1 MINVFL
7 SIHPDETSRLEGAGR
22 AFDGVEG
29 GFDAIIV
36 EVDFDSLPA
45 DERPKRQL
53 SLSGMPVNIY
63 LYVYNLAPPRERAE
77 CGPGLAANAKICL
90 FLFNRR

>member
-1 MINVFL
+1 MTNVYL
-7 SIHPDETSRLEGAGR
+7 SYHTYTTDESAGRDEDSGR

-36 EVDFDSLPA
+36 EVDFDSLPV

-53 SLSGMPVNIY
+53 SLSGILGLFIY
-63 LYVYNLAPPRERAE
+63 LFFF
-77 CGPGLAANAKICL
+77 CMWM
-90 FLFNRR
+90 

>member
-1 MINVFL
+1 MLISVL
-7 SIHPDETSRLEGAGR
+7 THSHTSDESAAGRDEGR

-36 EVDFDSLPA
+36 EVDFDSLPV

-53 SLSGMPVNIY
+53 SLSGM
-63 LYVYNLAPPRERAE
+63 L
-77 CGPGLAANAKICL
+77 GL
-90 FLFNRR
+90 FLFKEKIHTTPASICPFNANVCLPSRR

>member
-1 MINVFL
+1 MFICL
-7 SIHPDETSRLEGAGR
+7 ITHTTDESAGRDEDSGR

-36 EVDFDSLPA
+36 EVDFDSLPV

-53 SLSGMPVNIY
+53 SLSGILGLFIY
-63 LYVYNLAPPRERAE
+63 LLFF
-77 CGPGLAANAKICL
+77 CL
-90 FLFNRR
+90 WM